1 MSGND
6 SNPRFGFRNSP
17 PELLSKLW
25 PYAIALAGVV
35 VASIII
41 AYLAGMFR
49 GGGTTP
55 PGDAGATLGPGSA
68 TLVTTNAPANAT
80 GNWVLDGL
88 SADVSPTASMI
99 AGVWTKAVD
108 NVVEGYADIIT
119 ITMGG
124 TIASGTRATDADIK
138 LSFSI
143 SRTDATGSDLFLYV
157 FDSAGGECQ
166 VTMSPAGDGLT
177 GTFTCSGVPGTNS
190 VDGAPATADA
200 TGSFSLE

>member
-6 SNPRFGFRNSP
+6 NNPRFGFRNAP

-41 AYLAGMFR
+41 AYLAGLFR
-49 GGGTTP
+49 GGTTP

-68 TLVTTNAPANAT
+68 TLVTSNAPGDAT
-80 GNWVLDGL
+80 GSWVLDGG
-88 SADVSPTASMI
+88 SADVSPTSSLI
-99 AGVWTKAVD
+99 AGVWAEAVD
-108 NVVEGYADIIT
+108 NVAEGYADIIT
-119 ITMGG
+119 ITLGG
-124 TIASGTRATDADIK
+124 PVASGTRPTDADLR

-166 VTMSPAGDGLT
+166 VTMAPAGDGLT
-177 GTFTCSGVPGTNS
+177 GTFTCSGVPGSNS
-190 VDGAPATADA
+190 VDGSTATADA
-200 TGSFSLE
+200 TGSFALE